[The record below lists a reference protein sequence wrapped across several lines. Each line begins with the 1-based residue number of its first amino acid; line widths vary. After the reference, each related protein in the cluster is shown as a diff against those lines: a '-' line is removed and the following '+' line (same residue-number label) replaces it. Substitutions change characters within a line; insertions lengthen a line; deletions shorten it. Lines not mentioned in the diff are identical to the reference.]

1 MIERLFEDTLW
12 IYTAILGSLLGA
24 AFLAYF
30 KDTRA
35 GLWCYAKLDQTLDYL
50 VERWGWTWFEQ
61 PTDAWRKK
69 YPYVTKKID
78 ELEARI
84 SAMEAPAKKC
94 NCGHDCHCGGECKDC
109 VNDVCTDCKC
119 EDSRDVGKSS

>member
-1 MIERLFEDTLW
+1 MEMLSRMFDDTLW
-12 IYTAILGSLLGA
+12 IYTAIAGSIVGA
-24 AFLAYF
+24 IALAYL

-35 GLWCYAKLDQTLDYL
+35 GIWFYGKVDQTLDYL
-50 VERWGWTWFEQ
+50 VERYGWTWLEQ

-84 SAMEAPAKKC
+84 DKLE
-94 NCGHDCHCGGECKDC
+94 GEK
-109 VNDVCTDCKC
+109 NG
-119 EDSRDVGKSS
+119 RN

>member
-1 MIERLFEDTLW
+1 MMELIDRMLSDTLW
-12 IYTAILGSLLGA
+12 IYTAIAGSLLGA

-35 GLWCYAKLDQTLDYL
+35 GLWCYAKFDIFLDYL

-78 ELEARI
+78 ELEEKIKLLEKDSHPSKELHEFEVWPELDKRL
-84 SAMEAPAKKC
+84 KKLEKK
-94 NCGHDCHCGGECKDC
+94 N
-109 VNDVCTDCKC
+109 
-119 EDSRDVGKSS
+119 GK

>member
-1 MIERLFEDTLW
+1 MIEMIERMFGDTLW
-12 IYTAILGSLLGA
+12 IWTAIAGSLIGA

-30 KDTRA
+30 KDTKA
-35 GLWCYAKLDQTLDYL
+35 GLWCYAKLDQLLDHL
-50 VERWGWTWFEQ
+50 VEKYGWTWLEQ

-84 SAMEAPAKKC
+84 EELEKK
-94 NCGHDCHCGGECKDC
+94 
-109 VNDVCTDCKC
+109 
-119 EDSRDVGKSS
+119 

>member
-1 MIERLFEDTLW
+1 MLEMIDRMFSDTLW
-12 IYTAILGSLLGA
+12 IWTAIGGSIIGA
-24 AFLAYF
+24 VALAYL

-35 GLWCYAKLDQTLDYL
+35 GIWFYGKVDQYLDFL
-50 VERWGWTWFEQ
+50 VERYGWTWLEQ

-84 SAMEAPAKKC
+84 AEL
-94 NCGHDCHCGGECKDC
+94 E
-109 VNDVCTDCKC
+109 
-119 EDSRDVGKSS
+119 ERE